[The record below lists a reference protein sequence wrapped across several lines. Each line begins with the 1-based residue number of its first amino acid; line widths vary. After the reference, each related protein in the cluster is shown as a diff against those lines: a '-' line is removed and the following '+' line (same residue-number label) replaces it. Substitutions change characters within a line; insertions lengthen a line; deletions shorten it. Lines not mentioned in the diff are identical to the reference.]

1 MFILNLIKTMLHIPA
16 IVLLLLLGCSKNSPG
31 IVVPPVVPPVTP
43 PAAPVV
49 INDSLKNGVNLQP
62 SYYNGGNPNFG
73 WDLMKLQTKIKTLRI
88 EIEPDK
94 AAQAKAWITQAKANG
109 FTVIATYHKYT
120 VLGSDNALELIAAA
134 NWWKS
139 NYVALGGNF
148 TINLMNEWGSHNISA
163 SDYAAAYNSAIETV
177 RTVYAGPIIIDIP
190 GWGQETYT
198 AYQAVKTSSP
208 KIIDTNI
215 ILSAH
220 IYPNG
225 WNQGRNHHIQAA
237 DLDDI
242 TNSGRRGI
250 IGEFGNGIT
259 GTADWSAIVDRA
271 KAKGWPVLGWCWN
284 GDGGSMNMADPSWAA
299 GGSTASSFSKSTYF
313 PIIYN
318 KL

>member
-1 MFILNLIKTMLHIPA
+1 MCKSNFIKTFLHIPA
-16 IVLLLLLGCSKNSPG
+16 VSLLLLFGCSKGSIGP
-31 IVVPPVVPPVTP
+31 IAPLVIP
-43 PAAPVV
+43 PAVPVSPIAV
-49 INDSLKNGVNLQP
+49 NDSLKNGVNLQP
-62 SYYNGGNPNFG
+62 SYYNSGNPNFG

-94 AAQAKAWITQAKANG
+94 ATQSKKWIADAKANG
-109 FTVIATYHKYT
+109 FKVIATYHKYT
-120 VLGSDNALELIAAA
+120 VLGSDNVLDLIAAA

-139 NYVALGGNF
+139 NYVPLGGNF
-148 TINLMNEWGSHNISA
+148 TINLMNEWGSHNISP
-163 SDYAAAYNSAIETV
+163 SDYATAYNSAIEII
-177 RTVYAGPIIIDIP
+177 RTVYAGAIIIDIP

-208 KIIDTNI
+208 KINDTNI

-225 WNQGRNHHIQAA
+225 WNQGRNHHIQVF

-242 TNSGRRGI
+242 TNSGRRGM
-250 IGEFGNGIT
+250 IGEFGNGIA
-259 GTADWSAIVDRA
+259 GPADWSAIVDRA

-284 GDGGSMNMADPSWAA
+284 GDGGSMNMIDPSWAG
-299 GGSTASSFSKSTYF
+299 GGSTATSFSTSAYF